1 MSESSETINIRGVDS
16 ATAAMVRRLATF
28 RGATYAE
35 LLTLMAGE
43 YAGAHEDE
51 LMAWARGEEA

>member
-1 MSESSETINIRGVDS
+1 MSGDEVLNIRGVDS
-16 ATAAMVRRLATF
+16 ATAAMVRRLAAF

-43 YAGAHEDE
+43 YAQRHEGE
-51 LMAWARGEEA
+51 LMAWARGDAK